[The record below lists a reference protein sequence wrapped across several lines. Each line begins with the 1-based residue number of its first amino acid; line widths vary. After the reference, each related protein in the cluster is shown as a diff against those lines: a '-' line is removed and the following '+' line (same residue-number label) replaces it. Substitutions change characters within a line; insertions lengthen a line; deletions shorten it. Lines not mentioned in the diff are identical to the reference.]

1 MDAVDAWMWL
11 MLWWCMWFM
20 QMVAAL
26 VIGKDNLSSIP
37 LHCIVFVTEC
47 LSPSVCVCTIRVYQS
62 ARLTRVHS
70 QHFEI
75 LADNSPGTVW
85 KRLCGVMTMV
95 SMKMLDVRWRRANCT
110 SDSETRGRLHFARI
124 PRLVMGWARA
134 HVHLNLSAFCSSI
147 AWDETSCL
155 IKLPIECLQ
164 EHAISALYDASNINL
179 QQLSFGMCFRLV
191 PARFSNRVH
200 LSWAAE
206 VSVFTHVADV
216 HISCC
221 KSTNDLATII
231 RAINAHVETK
241 TR

>member
-1 MDAVDAWMWL
+1 
-11 MLWWCMWFM
+11 M

-95 SMKMLDVRWRRANCT
+95 SMKMLDVR
-110 SDSETRGRLHFARI
+110 
-124 PRLVMGWARA
+124 
-134 HVHLNLSAFCSSI
+134 
-147 AWDETSCL
+147 
-155 IKLPIECLQ
+155 
-164 EHAISALYDASNINL
+164 
-179 QQLSFGMCFRLV
+179 
-191 PARFSNRVH
+191 
-200 LSWAAE
+200 
-206 VSVFTHVADV
+206 
-216 HISCC
+216 
-221 KSTNDLATII
+221 
-231 RAINAHVETK
+231 
-241 TR
+241 